1 LEENQIKNAELMK
14 EVINVLAAEIL
25 KTYKV
30 DKSSLF
36 ELLSDSVMSNKD
48 LIDIIEKRQI
58 LRRWPEPE
66 CIKIFP
72 IK

>member
-48 LIDIIEKRQI
+48 LIDIIEKETDFKKVQ
-58 LRRWPEPE
+58 
-66 CIKIFP
+66 
-72 IK
+72 

>member
-30 DKSSLF
+30 DKAACLNCSLI
-36 ELLSDSVMSNKD
+36 LSC
-48 LIDIIEKRQI
+48 QI
-58 LRRWPEPE
+58 
-66 CIKIFP
+66 KT
-72 IK
+72 